1 MRYILRKKNQISF
14 ISFGLIVFA
23 YFSKWILQNE
33 IMFTYSLIVA
43 SVIGVLPIAIQAYQS
58 LRIKLIS
65 IDVLVTVAVIGAF
78 IIKEYAESAIV
89 TFLFLF
95 GAFLEQR
102 TLNKTHSAIKS
113 LTQMAPVSA
122 LKLNETRE
130 FVEVSVDEVYVN
142 DTLLVKTGAKVPV
155 DGIIISGE
163 GYLDE
168 ATITGESKPA
178 HKTVGE
184 GVFAGT
190 ILENGTIQIK
200 ANKVG
205 EDTTFNKIIA
215 LVEEAQDAKSKTER
229 FIDRFSKYY
238 TPGVLLFALIV
249 YLITFDIPLAIT
261 ILVLGCPG
269 ALVIGVPV
277 SNVAGIGNGAKHGVL
292 LKGSEVIQE
301 FSKVKTIVFDKT
313 GTLTFG
319 KPQVVDVKYYTKDE
333 EKANKY
339 LSSIEKESDHP
350 LAKAITAYIGDI
362 ENLPVTSTSVVK
374 GQGIIAKIN
383 EDRIVVGNNKL
394 MIQENVHIDES
405 IQKDI
410 SDFEGMGNSLVLM
423 AINGKIEVLL
433 GIRDAIRPNTV
444 EHLTKLKTLGINK
457 LILLSG
463 DNQGTVDRIAQELGI
478 TISFGNM
485 LPQDKAKYIK
495 ELQLQ
500 GEHVAFVGDGV
511 NDSPSL
517 AQANIGIAV
526 GSGTDVAIETSDIV
540 LMHSELSSLPFVL
553 GLAKTTK
560 NNMVQNIV
568 IAIGVVII
576 LLLSVFLSTW
586 MNMSIGMLVHESSI
600 LLVILNGMRLL
611 KYKLRKG

>member
-1 MRYILRKKNQISF
+1 MINIRYILRKKNQISF

-229 FIDRFSKYY
+229 FIDPS
-238 TPGVLLFALIV
+238 PN
-249 YLITFDIPLAIT
+249 T
-261 ILVLGCPG
+261 ILREYCFL
-269 ALVIGVPV
+269 
-277 SNVAGIGNGAKHGVL
+277 
-292 LKGSEVIQE
+292 
-301 FSKVKTIVFDKT
+301 
-313 GTLTFG
+313 
-319 KPQVVDVKYYTKDE
+319 
-333 EKANKY
+333 
-339 LSSIEKESDHP
+339 P
-350 LAKAITAYIGDI
+350 L
-362 ENLPVTSTSVVK
+362 
-374 GQGIIAKIN
+374 
-383 EDRIVVGNNKL
+383 
-394 MIQENVHIDES
+394 
-405 IQKDI
+405 
-410 SDFEGMGNSLVLM
+410 
-423 AINGKIEVLL
+423 
-433 GIRDAIRPNTV
+433 
-444 EHLTKLKTLGINK
+444 
-457 LILLSG
+457 
-463 DNQGTVDRIAQELGI
+463 
-478 TISFGNM
+478 
-485 LPQDKAKYIK
+485 
-495 ELQLQ
+495 
-500 GEHVAFVGDGV
+500 
-511 NDSPSL
+511 
-517 AQANIGIAV
+517 
-526 GSGTDVAIETSDIV
+526 
-540 LMHSELSSLPFVL
+540 
-553 GLAKTTK
+553 
-560 NNMVQNIV
+560 
-568 IAIGVVII
+568 
-576 LLLSVFLSTW
+576 
-586 MNMSIGMLVHESSI
+586 
-600 LLVILNGMRLL
+600 
-611 KYKLRKG
+611 

>member
-1 MRYILRKKNQISF
+1 MINIRYILRKKNQISF

-277 SNVAGIGNGAKHGVL
+277 SNVAGIGM
-292 LKGSEVIQE
+292 
-301 FSKVKTIVFDKT
+301 
-313 GTLTFG
+313 
-319 KPQVVDVKYYTKDE
+319 
-333 EKANKY
+333 
-339 LSSIEKESDHP
+339 
-350 LAKAITAYIGDI
+350 
-362 ENLPVTSTSVVK
+362 
-374 GQGIIAKIN
+374 GQ
-383 EDRIVVGNNKL
+383 
-394 MIQENVHIDES
+394 
-405 IQKDI
+405 
-410 SDFEGMGNSLVLM
+410 
-423 AINGKIEVLL
+423 
-433 GIRDAIRPNTV
+433 NTV
-444 EHLTKLKTLGINK
+444 CC
-457 LILLSG
+457 
-463 DNQGTVDRIAQELGI
+463 
-478 TISFGNM
+478 
-485 LPQDKAKYIK
+485 
-495 ELQLQ
+495 
-500 GEHVAFVGDGV
+500 
-511 NDSPSL
+511 
-517 AQANIGIAV
+517 
-526 GSGTDVAIETSDIV
+526 
-540 LMHSELSSLPFVL
+540 
-553 GLAKTTK
+553 
-560 NNMVQNIV
+560 
-568 IAIGVVII
+568 
-576 LLLSVFLSTW
+576 
-586 MNMSIGMLVHESSI
+586 
-600 LLVILNGMRLL
+600 
-611 KYKLRKG
+611 